1 MRTVT
6 FSDPQVAD
14 HVNATFVPLWF
25 NRGKGFHNC
34 EHRTEEGIFYRSAEA
49 YTTKNI
55 CTFFLDPDGNVV
67 HYLAGYY
74 APPVFLDLLRPL
86 AALQKASTA
95 EDVRSFHRERLQ
107 AKPLAPADRPFSYQG
122 ATHAHSDFCRKTL
135 AEATS
140 YIRRVHEQLA
150 RDGRVPFEKI
160 RYSYLFGNPFTEEAG
175 GPAGFPKPQAPSKSS
190 EGKR

>member
-6 FSDPQVAD
+6 FSDSQVAE
-14 HVNATFVPLWF
+14 HVNANFVPLWV

-55 CTFFLDPDGNVV
+55 CTFFLDGEGQVV

-74 APPVFLDLLRPL
+74 APSVFLDLLRPL
-86 AALQKASTA
+86 DALRKAGSP

-107 AKPLAPADRPFSYQG
+107 AKPLAPSDRAFSYLG
-122 ATHAHSDFCRKTL
+122 RTHEHSDFCKKTL

-140 YIRRVHEQLA
+140 YVRRVHEQLA
-150 RDGRVPFEKI
+150 KDGRVPFEKV
-160 RYSYLFGNPFTEEAG
+160 RTAYLFGNPFTEEASG
-175 GPAGFPKPQAPSKSS
+175 AAGFPKPQPPARGPES
-190 EGKR
+190 RP